1 MQTFAFRRRQVP
13 LNESAAQGIGAMKE
27 HWPRQ
32 VPAVAL
38 DSAAV
43 AQLVLPLFPGD
54 TVRGFAL
61 VGGGLT
67 NTNYKVRLARREA
80 PLLLRLYQRG
90 VAPAEKERAIDA
102 LIAPRVPVLHFF
114 GLGEAN
120 PITGHPYAVLDWI
133 EGPDLQHALR
143 DMDQDR
149 LLAVGAKIGRAL
161 AAIHSFTF
169 EIFGF
174 FDADLTVKGPIDFD
188 RQGMLAYLE
197 QSLMRG
203 PGGERLGRDLARSLI
218 AYAATYGDS
227 LAGWLKQPCLVHG
240 DFNASNI
247 LIRPERDDEIAAI
260 IDWEYA
266 LSASPAMDF
275 GNLLRPPFDG
285 NAAFAAALAR
295 AYTEAGGYLP
305 KDWRRIARLADIFSF
320 ADILSQPHI
329 ADVVV
334 HDARRVVAALLM
346 TQDDD

>member
-1 MQTFAFRRRQVP
+1 
-13 LNESAAQGIGAMKE
+13 MKE

-38 DSAAV
+38 DAA
-43 AQLVLPLFPGD
+43 AIARLVLPLFPGD
-54 TVRGFAL
+54 TVRAFTL

-67 NTNYKVRLARREA
+67 NTNYKVSLARRKA

-120 PITGHPYAVLDWI
+120 PVTGHPYAVLDWI
-133 EGPDLQHALR
+133 EGPDLQHALQG
-143 DMDQDR
+143 MTPDR
-149 LLAVGAKIGRAL
+149 LLGMAARIGKVL

-174 FDADLTVKGPIDFD
+174 FDANLKVKGPIDFD
-188 RQGMLAYLE
+188 RKGMLAYLD

-203 PGGERLGRDLARSLI
+203 PGGERLGQELARGLV
-218 AYAATYGDS
+218 AYATAHGDI
-227 LAGWLKQPCLVHG
+227 LAGWLRQPCLVHG
-240 DFNASNI
+240 DFNAANI
-247 LIRPERDDEIAAI
+247 LIRPERDDEIAAV

-285 NAAFAAALAR
+285 NAAFAAALAH
-295 AYTEAGGYLP
+295 AYVEAGGFLP

-329 ADVVV
+329 ADVVIE
-334 HDARRVVAALLM
+334 DARRVVTTLL
-346 TQDDD
+346 TTKNDG